1 MAPRSFGNYRTTR
14 LLARTDYADVYQAE
28 DDNGKRFAVKVLGLH
43 GIDDGLVDAMFQREI
58 AALDGFEHEGI
69 VPLRKSFRDADGSPV
84 LVFDLIPGNATLDT
98 LLTNASEGQADRDIQ
113 WRVREAQRLV
123 AAVGAAHE
131 RKVIHRDLKPANI
144 LLDRDRDQLLV
155 CDFGVANVL
164 AHRVLN
170 PTGRTLRDLFT
181 RPYASPEQRMH
192 GEALY
197 PADVYA
203 LCIIITALLGM
214 TQPADG
220 FRVGDFDDLWSPAEL
235 ALESAA
241 LSPELGA
248 QLFRCLQEGLSESPD
263 LRPTLATLKAALDAT
278 MSAIVPKPI
287 AVIGLTTTVE
297 GKIRDLG
304 MTQPELAADLNENL
318 AIRLDLG
325 GTVPRIKLYG
335 RSTVAVA
342 VWDDGDDQRVRLI
355 DVRSLSGTQL
365 TNDRRQAT
373 PSTVTVRLG
382 AGNGNPLVAEARALQ
397 GSVQSARV
405 AKLLELAQRVI
416 DLEFERL
423 PVLVCEFDIL
433 NGEAVTSS
441 RESRVTQAA
450 GYTGASLPRVRVRNA
465 KVQVHS
471 VVQVSAATAKNL
483 LAGEPC
489 AFDAVSPAR
498 VPSLFD
504 RLDAMQV
511 LDPGP
516 GHILGTVARWETD
529 KVGESTAVIALHQEM
544 VLQRRVTWLIE
555 DKNRRVQLTQLDEVL
570 KRVRERKVCLFALP
584 ELLTL
589 SSAHELGDR
598 EEIDPFQGFLKKDR
612 RVIDIIERVLA
623 STVSCVQG
631 PPGTGKTTLIIELVL
646 HLLQRRP
653 NMRILVCSQA
663 NEAVANALE
672 RLTAPDVAAHL
683 PTAPWIV
690 RDVREDLRNADQHD
704 GLEPMFRHCAA
715 SWREAAL
722 EHLPAIASPRAHLA
736 LNDWFGA
743 LEHGTGGIREEFAN
757 HVQVWGATTS
767 RSPRSLKLAG
777 AGAWDV
783 VIVDEAAKITLAE
796 VLVPLVDARR
806 IVLIGDHKQLP
817 PFLDSVTGEQLD
829 QMGMDQDEAKLS
841 LFQHLFEHVLPPA
854 HRGEML
860 TQSRMHPS
868 IGGVVSKLFYD
879 GKLLHN
885 VRHEQ
890 RPLPAGRFDTE
901 NRVLFLGFRG
911 ADEQTAE
918 RSRRN
923 PLEADQVR
931 RVLELLDQ
939 DAHLAGQPLTVAVI
953 TPYKAQVR
961 ELDTRLKRKWKALKE
976 VRAGTVHAFQGRQAD
991 VVIYS
996 LVRTGPAEWR
1006 FLADPRLF
1014 NVAMSRAKS
1023 LLVLVGDLDGAP
1035 GTPLM
1040 QSLIELLPAE
1050 NLMQIENFVSS
1061 MPTQGTG
1068 GDKCGK
1074 T

>member
-1 MAPRSFGNYRTTR
+1 MALRTFGNYRTTR

-28 DDNGKRFAVKVLGLH
+28 DDNGKRFAVKVLGLR

-58 AALDGFEHEGI
+58 AALDGLEHEGI

-84 LVFDLIPGNATLDT
+84 LVFDLVPGNATLDT
-98 LLTNASEGQADRDIQ
+98 LLTNASEGQADRDIL
-113 WRVREAQRLV
+113 WRVRESQRLV
-123 AAVGAAHE
+123 AAVGAAHD
-131 RKVIHRDLKPANI
+131 RNVIHRDLKPANI

-170 PTGRTLRDLFT
+170 PAGRTLRDLFT

-203 LCIIITALLGM
+203 LCIVITALLSM
-214 TQPADG
+214 SKPTDG
-220 FRVGDFDDLWSPAEL
+220 FREPDFDELWAPAGL
-235 ALESAA
+235 ALDAAA
-241 LSPELGA
+241 LSQELA
-248 QLFRCLQEGLSESPD
+248 TQLRQSLRAGLSEAPSQ
-263 LRPTLATLKAALDAT
+263 RPTLATLRVVLDST
-278 MSAIVPKPI
+278 IKAIVPKPVAI
-287 AVIGLTTTVE
+287 VGLTTTVE
-297 GKIRDLG
+297 TKIRELG
-304 MTQPELAADLNENL
+304 MTPPEFAADLNENMTL
-318 AIRLDLG
+318 RLDLG
-325 GTVPRIKLYG
+325 GTIPRIKLYG
-335 RSTVAVA
+335 RSTLAVA
-342 VWDDGDDQRVRLI
+342 AWDDGDEQRVRLI
-355 DVRSLSGTQL
+355 DVKSLSGTQL
-365 TNDRRQAT
+365 TNDRRSAT
-373 PSTVTVRLG
+373 PSKVTVRFG
-382 AGNGNPLVAEARALQ
+382 AGNGSPLVTEARALQ
-397 GSVQSARV
+397 GTVQSARV

-423 PVLVCEFDIL
+423 PVLVCELEIL

-441 RESRVTQAA
+441 RETRVTQAA
-450 GYTGASLPRVRVRNA
+450 GYTGASVPRVRVRNA
-465 KVQVHS
+465 KVLVHS
-471 VVQVSAATAKNL
+471 VVQVSAATVMNL
-483 LAGEPC
+483 LSGEPC
-489 AFDAVSPAR
+489 AFEPVSSAK

-516 GHILGTVARWETD
+516 GHILGAVAKWETD
-529 KVGESTAVIALHQEM
+529 KRGESTAVITLNQEM
-544 VLQRRVTWLIE
+544 VLQRRVTWVIE
-555 DKNRRVQLTQLDEVL
+555 DKIRKIQLAQLDEVL
-570 KRVRERKVCLFALP
+570 KRVRERNVCLSALP

-653 NMRILVCSQA
+653 NLRILVCSQA

-672 RLTAPDVAAHL
+672 RLTAPDVAAYL
-683 PTAPWIV
+683 PTSPWIV
-690 RDVREDLRNADQHD
+690 RDVREDLRSVHQYD

-715 SWREAAL
+715 SWRESATGHLTATASPPVRVALDEWFSAL
-722 EHLPAIASPRAHLA
+722 EHA
-736 LNDWFGA
+736 
-743 LEHGTGGIREEFAN
+743 TGGIRKEFAH

-777 AGAWDV
+777 ASAWDV

-829 QMGMDQDEAKLS
+829 QMGMDSDEAKLS
-841 LFQHLFEHVLPPA
+841 LFQHLFEQVLPPA

-885 VRHEQ
+885 VKAEQ
-890 RPLPAGRFDTE
+890 RPLPAGRFDTK

-918 RSRRN
+918 GSRRN

-931 RVLELLDQ
+931 RILELLDK
-939 DAHLAGQPLTVAVI
+939 DAQRAGQPLTVAVI

-961 ELDTRLKRKWKALKE
+961 ELETRLNRQWKALKE

-1050 NLMQIENFVSS
+1050 NLIPIETFVKG
-1061 MPTQGTG
+1061 MPVSGAG
-1068 GDKCGK
+1068 GDTCGK
-1074 T
+1074 S